1 MKHFDDE
8 TTINQN
14 IKRERKEEI
23 EKRKGESK
31 QKIKDKGKEKTLRER
46 RVSRHEIS
54 SRSIYML
61 LN

>member
-1 MKHFDDE
+1 VKHFDDE